1 MGTGPALTGLERR
14 QVPVMSWGFGGWIW
28 MAVWIAALLVM
39 VWLVVRSPGGPA
51 VDDAM
56 EILRA
61 RFARG
66 EISKDEFEQARAV
79 LLDGR

>member
-1 MGTGPALTGLERR
+1 M
-14 QVPVMSWGFGGWIW
+14 MYWGADGWIW

-39 VWLVVRSPGGPA
+39 VWLVVRNPGRPA
-51 VDDAM
+51 ETDAM

-66 EISKDEFEQARAV
+66 EISKEEFEQARTV
-79 LLDGR
+79 LLDRR

>member
-1 MGTGPALTGLERR
+1 M
-14 QVPVMSWGFGGWIW
+14 MYWGADGWIW

-39 VWLVVRSPGGPA
+39 VWLVVRNPSRP
-51 VDDAM
+51 VETDAM

-66 EISKDEFEQARAV
+66 EISKEEFEQARTV
-79 LLDGR
+79 LLDKR